1 MPKVIVVNE
10 SKENQDDNSQKR
22 SNVLITLNEDGFVD
36 LPRILKLVQ
45 VTCQLLLFS
54 QLVT

>member
-1 MPKVIVVNE
+1 MSKVIVVNE
-10 SKENQDDNSQKR
+10 SKENEDDNSQKR

-45 VTCQLLLFS
+45 VTYQLLLVC